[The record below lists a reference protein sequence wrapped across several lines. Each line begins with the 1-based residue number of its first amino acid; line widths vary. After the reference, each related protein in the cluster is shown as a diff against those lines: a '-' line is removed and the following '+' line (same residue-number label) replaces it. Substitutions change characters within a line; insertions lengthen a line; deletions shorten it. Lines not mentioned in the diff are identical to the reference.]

1 VGRKQLA
8 GIIAAAGLG
17 VLVVGYG
24 AAFAFAGDKI
34 PSHTTVLGVP
44 LGGLSER
51 DAKAKLEAGLKD
63 RLAQPI
69 AVKAGDSTYKVNP
82 AEAGLTL
89 DVDATVKA
97 TARAGAWPRGGAGT
111 R

>member
-1 VGRKQLA
+1 MCACALTTARAGGLCPVGKKQLA

-34 PSHTTVLGVP
+34 PGDTTVLGIPV
-44 LGGLSER
+44 GGMSET

-63 RLAQPI
+63 RLAQPMPLN
-69 AVKAGDSTYKVNP
+69 AGQSKFEVKPS
-82 AEAGLTL
+82 
-89 DVDATVKA
+89 DA
-97 TARAGAWPRGGAGT
+97 
-111 R
+111 